1 MNFLSLQLA
10 PSIDCSIF
18 GGECRFHGLL
28 DFSKDP
34 PMYLYHYKRGLVF
47 FQIAYNKSKKLDLI
61 PQNKLATTV
70 KHFHHYVTHVYN
82 GWRKNVA
89 LELCYYMENSLLV
102 DVVHALLYHIVE
114 HQKYFQAIYMGHQG

>member
-1 MNFLSLQLA
+1 
-10 PSIDCSIF
+10 
-18 GGECRFHGLL
+18 
-28 DFSKDP
+28 
-34 PMYLYHYKRGLVF
+34 MYLYHYKRGLVF

-61 PQNKLATTV
+61 PQNKLAT
-70 KHFHHYVTHVYN
+70 FIMVTHVYN

>member
-1 MNFLSLQLA
+1 MPFSWSFSFFKKPSHVFIPLQKGLSVFPNSLQQ
-10 PSIDCSIF
+10 
-18 GGECRFHGLL
+18 
-28 DFSKDP
+28 K
-34 PMYLYHYKRGLVF
+34 
-47 FQIAYNKSKKLDLI
+47 QKLDLI